1 MSNPD
6 LDALLDAF
14 FAHTLKGAAAE
25 GLFSENASTII
36 GKMTEVVTPTI
47 DKWGS
52 GRFPKGFSSEDRVN
66 LVYIINEL
74 FERSARCIACKLCG
88 ILEVTGAGVDKR
100 ACIAVDGS
108 LFTASKLLRP
118 ELEKF
123 MDIYAGEIMDRRYEF
138 VTYENMSLIG
148 SAAAV
153 LLN

>member
-1 MSNPD
+1 M
-6 LDALLDAF
+6 
-14 FAHTLKGAAAE
+14 
-25 GLFSENASTII
+25 
-36 GKMTEVVTPTI
+36 
-47 DKWGS
+47 
-52 GRFPKGFSSEDRVN
+52 
-66 LVYIINEL
+66 VYIINEL

-123 MDIYAGEIMDRRYEF
+123 MDIYAGEIMGRRYEF